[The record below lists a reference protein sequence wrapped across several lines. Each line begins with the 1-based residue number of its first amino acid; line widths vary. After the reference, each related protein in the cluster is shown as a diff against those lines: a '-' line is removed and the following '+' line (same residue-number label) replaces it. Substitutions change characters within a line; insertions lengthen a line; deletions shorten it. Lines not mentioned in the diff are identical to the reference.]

1 MARTKKRL
9 DAAQQVA
16 LNEVKEKGRVFRQS
30 RDELEIRVREQMREE
45 LSVIES
51 EYALAIRRAKDAG
64 IPIVTI
70 GRDGMGSS
78 DPYTP
83 RRWLAKT
90 ERAVRATDATGLQ
103 LNAFRWID
111 KNAGT
116 IHVSIRDFPT
126 TAVEPSDYPQTLE
139 GTVKV
144 EPYGYS
150 VVDDPGTSETE
161 LGDLPGWLTWEIEN
175 VERETIGSL
184 ASMIDAWRA
193 GQ

>member
-16 LNEVKEKGRVFRQS
+16 LNEVKEKGRAFRQS
-30 RDELEIRVREQMREE
+30 RDELEIRIREQMREE

-51 EYALAIRRAKDAG
+51 EYALAIRRAKEAG
-64 IPIVTI
+64 VPIVTI
-70 GRDGMGSS
+70 GREGMGSS

-90 ERAVRATDATGLQ
+90 ERAVRAVDVMGNQ

-111 KNAGT
+111 KDAGT
-116 IHVSIRDFPT
+116 IRVSIRDFPT
-126 TAVEPSDYPQTLE
+126 TAIDPNDYPQTLE
-139 GTVKV
+139 GVV
-144 EPYGYS
+144 RLEDHGYV
-150 VVDDPGTSETE
+150 VVDDPGTVETE
-161 LGDLPGWLTWEIEN
+161 LGDLPGWLTWEIDN
-175 VERETIGSL
+175 VERQTPGSL

>member
-1 MARTKKRL
+1 MPRGKTKL

-16 LNEVKEKGRVFRQS
+16 LNEVKESGRAYRQA
-30 RDELEIRVREQMREE
+30 RDELEIRVREQAKEE
-45 LSVIES
+45 LAIIES
-51 EYALAIRRAKDAG
+51 QYALAIRRAKDAG

-90 ERAVRATDATGLQ
+90 ERAVRATDAVGNQ

-111 KNAGT
+111 KDAGT
-116 IHVSIRDFPT
+116 IRVSIRNFPT
-126 TAVEPSDYPQTLE
+126 SAVDPHDYPQTLE

-144 EPYGYS
+144 EAYGYS
-150 VVDDPGTSETE
+150 VIDDPGTSETE
-161 LGDLPGWLTWEIEN
+161 LGDLPGWLTWEVEN
-175 VERETIGSL
+175 VERETVGSL